1 MLKKI
6 EIAGFKSF
14 AKKTVLSFDTPI
26 TAIVGPNGSGKSN
39 VVESIRFVLGE
50 QSMKSLRGKGGG
62 DLVWKGSKLLPAGKT
77 ARVTI
82 SFDNKDRKFAFSN
95 STGAS
100 ADLSF
105 DEITLAREVTSDGG
119 SNYFING
126 TNVRLKD
133 ITELLG
139 SVNIGASGHHIIS
152 QGEADRLL
160 SATAKDRRSM
170 VEDALGLKVYQ
181 MRIKD
186 AERKI
191 EKTAANMKEVAALR
205 RELAPHLSFLG
216 KQVEKIQMAE
226 ALRQEFSALFSEYA
240 ASEAGSI
247 AFAEKHLHTE
257 ESRIRHELSGLEA
270 VAVHA
275 ASGAHEEE
283 RHAVLGELRTAEEEQ
298 QKLSR
303 EREDIGRAQGRIEGK
318 LDALFAVKE
327 TPEVTFVPVAQ
338 VTTICSDIVSAI
350 DEAEHA
356 EELPLVRS
364 ALSRMRAKVRT
375 FTETLT
381 PTSNREAMEAEREAM
396 RATIDAERA
405 PLEARMKDIE
415 VYMQSSHNKIATCR
429 QKLSNIDQ
437 KIRESERDSYAGVA
451 RRATLEGSLRECLLK
466 RETLNRRSASL
477 HEETKEADALLGIMI
492 RQPADK
498 LGEIRQLA
506 DPTED
511 TSESV
516 AERESLHKKLERI
529 KIRLEDAGAASGAEV
544 LKEFEDTRDRDAF
557 LSRELIDI
565 ETSLVSLR
573 ELIHDL
579 RDTIERT
586 FKEGIEKINVQFG
599 EFFKLMFGGGG
610 AFLSIIVE
618 SRKNR
623 DEDGDAIAG
632 DDESLPFEHGIEINV
647 SLPHK
652 KVKDLAM
659 LSGGE
664 RSLISIALLFAMSQV
679 NPPPFLVLDETDAAL
694 DEANSRKYG
703 DMLAHLSKHSKL
715 IVVTH
720 NRETMSRAQ
729 VLYGVTMG
737 LEGASKLLSIKFDEA
752 VLIAK

>member
-6 EIAGFKSF
+6 EISGFKSF

-50 QSMKSLRGKGGG
+50 QSMKSLRGRGGS
-62 DLVWKGSKLLPAGKT
+62 DLIWKGSKLLPGGKA

-100 ADLSF
+100 ADLGY
-105 DEITLAREVTSDGG
+105 DEITLTREVATDGG

-126 TNVRLKD
+126 TTVRLKD

-160 SATAKDRRSM
+160 SATSKDRRGM

-181 MRIKD
+181 MRIKE

-191 EKTAANMKEVAALR
+191 EKTAMNMKEVQALR

-216 KQVEKIQMAE
+216 KQVEKIKMAE
-226 ALRQEFSALFSEYA
+226 ELRQEFASLFSDYA
-240 ASEAGSI
+240 SREAGSI
-247 AFAEKHLHTE
+247 AFAEHILHTE
-257 ESRIRHELSGLEA
+257 QSRIKHELGGLEA

-275 ASGAHEEE
+275 ASGAHDEE
-283 RHAVLGELRTAEEEQ
+283 RREVLQELRAAEEEQ

-303 EREDIGRAQGRIEGK
+303 EREDIGRALGRIEGK

-327 TPEVTFVPVAQ
+327 TPGVTFVPVAQ
-338 VTTICSDIVSAI
+338 VHAICADIVSAI
-350 DEAEHA
+350 EEAERH
-356 EELPLVRS
+356 EDLPMVRS
-364 ALSRMRAKVRT
+364 VLASMREKVRS
-375 FTETLT
+375 FTHALT
-381 PTSNREAMEAEREAM
+381 PTSNKEAMEAEREAM
-396 RATIDAERA
+396 RDSIDDERA
-405 PLEARMKDIE
+405 PLEARLKDIE
-415 VYMQSSHNKIATCR
+415 VYMHSAHNKTETCR

-437 KIRESERDSYAGVA
+437 KSREAERDSYAGVA
-451 RRATLEGSLRECLLK
+451 RRATLEGQLRECLLK
-466 RETLNRRSASL
+466 KETLDRRHAFL
-477 HEETKEADALLGIMI
+477 NEETKEADALLGIMM
-492 RQPADK
+492 PK
-498 LGEIRQLA
+498 PSEIV
-506 DPTED
+506 PTED
-511 TSESV
+511 TPEIN
-516 AERESLHKKLERI
+516 AERESLHRRLERI
-529 KIRLEDAGAASGAEV
+529 KIKLEDAGAASGAEV

-557 LSRELIDI
+557 LSRELVDI
-565 ETSLVSLR
+565 ETSLISLR

-599 EFFKLMFGGGG
+599 QFFKLMFGGGG

-623 DEDGDAIAG
+623 DEDGDVISDG
-632 DDESLPFEHGIEINV
+632 DESLPFEHGIEINV

-703 DMLAHLSKHSKL
+703 DMLAHLSQHSKL

>member
-6 EIAGFKSF
+6 EISGFKSF

-50 QSMKSLRGKGGG
+50 QSMKSLRGRGGS
-62 DLVWKGSKLLPAGKT
+62 DLIWKGSKLLPGGKA
-77 ARVTI
+77 ARVAI

-100 ADLSF
+100 ADLSY
-105 DEITLAREVTSDGG
+105 DEITLSREVTADG

-126 TNVRLKD
+126 TSVRLKD

-139 SVNIGASGHHIIS
+139 SVNIGSSGHHIIS

-160 SATAKDRRSM
+160 SASARDRRSM

-181 MRIKD
+181 MRIKE

-226 ALRQEFSALFSEYA
+226 ALRQEFAALFSDYA
-240 ASEAGSI
+240 ARESGSI
-247 AFAEKHLHTE
+247 AFSEKILHTE
-257 ESRIRHELSGLEA
+257 ESRIKHELGGLEA
-270 VAVHA
+270 VAVNA
-275 ASGAHEEE
+275 ASAAHEEE
-283 RHAVLGELRTAEEEQ
+283 RRAIMHDLRTAEEEQ
-298 QKLSR
+298 SKLAR
-303 EREDIGRAQGRIEGK
+303 EREEIGRALGRIEGK
-318 LDALFAVKE
+318 LDALFTVKE
-327 TPEVTFVPVAQ
+327 TPGVSFVPIAQ
-338 VTTICSDIVSAI
+338 VTTICSSIIAAI
-350 DEAEHA
+350 DEARET
-356 EELPLVRS
+356 ENLQMVRS
-364 ALSRMRAKVRT
+364 VLERMREKVRS

-381 PTSNREAMEAEREAM
+381 PTSNKEAMEAERETM
-396 RATIDAERA
+396 RAAIDAERS
-405 PLEARMKDIE
+405 PLEERLKEIETHMHAAHARAD
-415 VYMQSSHNKIATCR
+415 SCR
-429 QKLSNIDQ
+429 QRLSHVDQ
-437 KIRESERDSYAGVA
+437 KVRDAERDSYASVA
-451 RRATLEGSLRECLLK
+451 RRATLEGSLRECMLK
-466 RETLNRRSASL
+466 KETLDRRHAFL
-477 HEETKEADALLGIMI
+477 AEETREADALLGTLMP
-492 RQPADK
+492 Q
-498 LGEIRQLA
+498 LGEA
-506 DPTED
+506 MPHED
-511 TSESV
+511 TPEIM
-516 AERESLHKKLERI
+516 AERDSLHKKLERI
-529 KIRLEDAGAASGAEV
+529 KIKLEDAGAGSGADV
-544 LKEFEDTRDRDAF
+544 MKEFEDTRDRDAF

-573 ELIHDL
+573 ALIHDL

-618 SRKNR
+618 SRKTR
-623 DEDGDAIAG
+623 DEDGDVIG
-632 DDESLPFEHGIEINV
+632 EGDESLPFEHGIEINV

-703 DMLAHLSKHSKL
+703 DMLSHLSKHSKL

-720 NRETMSRAQ
+720 NRETMSRAE

-737 LEGASKLLSIKFDEA
+737 IEGASKLLSIKFDEA

>member
-62 DLVWKGSKLLPAGKT
+62 DLVWKGSKLLPAGRS

-82 SFDNKDRKFAFSN
+82 AFDNKDRKFAFSN
-95 STGAS
+95 AAGAS

-105 DEITLAREVTSDGG
+105 DEITLSREVTSDGG

-126 TNVRLKD
+126 SGVRLKD

-160 SATAKDRRSM
+160 SASARDRRSM

-205 RELAPHLSFLG
+205 RELAPHLMFLS
-216 KQVEKIQMAE
+216 KQVEKIQQAE
-226 ALRQEFSALFSEYA
+226 ELRREFAGLFADYRA
-240 ASEAGSI
+240 REAGSI
-247 AFAEKHLHTE
+247 VFAEATVRAE
-257 ESRIRHELSGLEA
+257 ESRIAHELEGLEV
-270 VAVHA
+270 VATSA
-275 ASGAHEEE
+275 RSRAYEDE
-283 RHAVLGELRTAEEEQ
+283 RKEVMAELRTAEDEQ
-298 QKLSR
+298 SKLSR
-303 EREDIGRAQGRIEGK
+303 EREDIGRALGRIEGK

-327 TPEVTFVPVAQ
+327 IPAATVVPVGQ
-338 VTTICSDIVSAI
+338 VKTLCADIVSAI
-350 DEAEHA
+350 DGAADTED
-356 EELPLVRS
+356 LPMVRS
-364 ALSRMRAKVRT
+364 VLAAMREKVHS
-375 FTETLT
+375 FIETLS
-381 PTSNREAMEAEREAM
+381 PTSNREAVESERETI
-396 RATIDAERA
+396 RATIELERA
-405 PLEARMKDIE
+405 PLDARLKDIE
-415 VYMQSSHNKIATCR
+415 IYMASARNQVETCHEKIAA
-429 QKLSNIDQ
+429 LDQ
-437 KIRESERDSYAGVA
+437 KVREAERDSYASVA
-451 RRATLEGSLRECLLK
+451 RRATLEGGLRECAQRK
-466 RETLNRRSASL
+466 ETLMRRSAFL
-477 HEETKEADALLGIMI
+477 ADETQEAEALLGGMLSAS
-492 RQPADK
+492 PVEA
-498 LGEIRQLA
+498 GS
-506 DPTED
+506 ED
-511 TSESV
+511 TPELA
-516 AERESLHKKLERI
+516 AEREMLHRRLERI
-529 KIRLEDAGAASGAEV
+529 KIKLEDAGAASGAEV
-544 LKEFEDTRDRDAF
+544 LKEYDDTRERDAF
-557 LSRELIDI
+557 LARELVDI
-565 ETSLVSLR
+565 ETSLASLR
-573 ELIHDL
+573 ALIHEL

-618 SRKNR
+618 HKRSR
-623 DEDGDAIAG
+623 DEDGDALEG
-632 DDESLPFEHGIEINV
+632 DPDALPFEHGIEINV

-703 DMLAHLSKHSKL
+703 DMLTHLSKHSKL

-720 NRETMSRAQ
+720 NRETMSRAE

>member
-6 EIAGFKSF
+6 EISGFKSF
-14 AKKTVLSFDTPI
+14 AKKTALSFDTPI

-39 VVESIRFVLGE
+39 VVEAVRFVLGE
-50 QSMKSLRGKGGG
+50 QSMKSLRGKGSS
-62 DLVWKGSKLLPAGKT
+62 DLIWKGSKLLSAGSK
-77 ARVTI
+77 ARVAIT
-82 SFDNKDRKFAFSN
+82 FDNADRKFAFS
-95 STGAS
+95 SSSGAA

-119 SNYFING
+119 SDYFING

-160 SATAKDRRSM
+160 SASAKDRRGM

-181 MRIKD
+181 MRIRE

-191 EKTAANMKEVAALR
+191 EKTAINMKEVQALR

-216 KQVEKIQMAE
+216 KQVEKIKMTEELRAE
-226 ALRQEFSALFSEYA
+226 FASLFAEY
-240 ASEAGSI
+240 SHKEAGSL
-247 AFAEKHLHTE
+247 AFAQQAVRTE
-257 ESRIRHELSGLEA
+257 EEHITQELSGLETATLDA
-270 VAVHA
+270 V
-275 ASGAHEEE
+275 SGVHEEE
-283 RHAVLGELRTAEEEQ
+283 RRAVLGELRAAEEAQ
-298 QKLSR
+298 AKLLR
-303 EREDIGRAQGRIEGK
+303 EREDIGRALGRIEGK

-327 TPEVTFVPVAQ
+327 KPGMTAVPVAH
-338 VTTICSDIVSAI
+338 VTAMCADILSTI
-350 DEAEHA
+350 DEASMSED
-356 EELPLVRS
+356 LPLVRS
-364 ALSRMRAKVRT
+364 ALASMREKVRA
-375 FTETLT
+375 FTETLA
-381 PTSNREAMEAEREAM
+381 PTSNKAVMEAEREAM
-396 RATIDAERA
+396 RASIDAERA
-405 PLEARMKDIE
+405 PLEARIADIE
-415 VYMQSSHNKIATCR
+415 ILLQESRAKIDASRRT
-429 QKLSNIDQ
+429 LSDIDH
-437 KIRESERDSYAGVA
+437 KTREAERNSYAGVA
-451 RRATLEGSLRECLLK
+451 RRATLEGLLRECVLK
-466 RETLNRRSASL
+466 KETLTRRAAFL
-477 HEETKEADALLGIMI
+477 AEETREAEALLGGDM
-492 RQPADK
+492 RK
-498 LGEIRQLA
+498 LGEVGTL
-506 DPTED
+506 ED
-511 TSESV
+511 TPEMT
-516 AERESLHKKLERI
+516 AEREALHRRLERVKI
-529 KIRLEDAGAASGAEV
+529 KLEDAGAASGAEV
-544 LKEFEDTRDRDAF
+544 IKEFEDTRERDAF
-557 LSRELIDI
+557 LSRELVDI
-565 ETSLVSLR
+565 ETSLASLR

-586 FKEGIEKINVQFG
+586 FKDGIEKINVQFG

-623 DEDGDAIAG
+623 DEDGDMVSDG
-632 DDESLPFEHGIEINV
+632 DESLPFEHGIEINV

-703 DMLAHLSKHSKL
+703 DMLAHLSQHSKL